1 MPTSVSVAVL
11 CAHRQMGGVATV
23 EEFVTTINRSW
34 RRAGAFAAVA
44 TAGVFGVGLAA
55 GTAQAHTPE
64 WKVTC
69 TDVSV
74 HLTAYSSKDDNTV
87 TVTVD
92 GKDLLPTETFRGSFD
107 KKLELPKHDKELSV
121 RLVVKAGDN
130 DKFSRDLTETAPV
143 CENNTPSPTPSETPS
158 STPSPS
164 ETPSE
169 TPSDTPSTATSS
181 AEVPPASTK
190 PSSPSGD
197 LAETGSSSSTP
208 LIGGAA
214 ALVIVA
220 GGGIMWAAR
229 KRRSAQH

>member
-1 MPTSVSVAVL
+1 M
-11 CAHRQMGGVATV
+11 
-23 EEFVTTINRSW
+23 TTNNRSW

-44 TAGVFGVGLAA
+44 AAGVFGVGLAA

-69 TDVSV
+69 TDVTV

-107 KKLELPKHDKELSV
+107 KKLELPKHDKELSL

-164 ETPSE
+164 ETPS
-169 TPSDTPSTATSS
+169 DTPSTATSS
-181 AEVPPASTK
+181 AAVPPASAE
-190 PSSPSGD
+190 PSSPGD
-197 LAETGSSSSTP
+197 LAETGSSNSTP
-208 LIGGAA
+208 LIAGAA
-214 ALVIVA
+214 AVVIVA